1 MQRFCAAGS
10 RSTRA
15 LEVIQ
20 VCLNSDRIY
29 GKMFSLRGT
38 GFPWA
43 GDTGG
48 RWADQRT
55 GEFEA
60 NQMIAIRVGDPQG
73 SRPQIAGRLG
83 QRIGDGKGRTRDLKQ
98 NLRGERQGA
107 AHSNQR
113 SAGGDIKRCGK
124 LENLFGF
131 LVPAAHKDRYCDRET
146 RPLATL
152 CCGIPTL
159 QTDPFER
166 EINLATAPWGPNRPG
181 KGWHWR

>member
-1 MQRFCAAGS
+1 
-10 RSTRA
+10 
-15 LEVIQ
+15 
-20 VCLNSDRIY
+20 
-29 GKMFSLRGT
+29 MFSLRGT

-113 SAGGDIKRCGK
+113 SARGDVKRRGK

-166 EINLATAPWGPNRPG
+166 EINLATAPWGPNQAC
-181 KGWHWR
+181 KGWHCR